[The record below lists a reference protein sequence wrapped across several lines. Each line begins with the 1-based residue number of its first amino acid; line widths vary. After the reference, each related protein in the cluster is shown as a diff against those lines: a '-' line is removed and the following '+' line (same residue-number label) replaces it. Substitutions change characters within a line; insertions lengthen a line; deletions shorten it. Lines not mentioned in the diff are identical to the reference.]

1 MNYVKMSSI
10 IILIIFIEYKI
21 KVKDVQKGVENY

>member
-21 KVKDVQKGVENY
+21 KVKDVQRGVENY